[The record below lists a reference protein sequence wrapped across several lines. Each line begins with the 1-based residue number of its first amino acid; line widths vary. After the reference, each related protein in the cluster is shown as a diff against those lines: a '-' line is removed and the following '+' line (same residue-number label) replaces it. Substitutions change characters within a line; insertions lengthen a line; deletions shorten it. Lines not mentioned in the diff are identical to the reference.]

1 MADKNK
7 SGRSYLLYAATS
19 APSDATA
26 AGDAAYALVGLA
38 TEHNLNRSRGA
49 IDVSTK
55 DSGDDSTF
63 IAGRRNQTVA
73 VSGVFDHTEDS
84 GYTKLSDAYEA
95 SNGTVYILLTS
106 TNSGDTEWHG
116 SGVITDLSVSF
127 PDEGA
132 SSFSSTIQL
141 SGAVT
146 EVAGTTT

>member
-7 SGRSYLLYAATS
+7 SGRSYLMYAATS
-19 APSDATA
+19 APSA
-26 AGDAAYALVGLA
+26 AAEANDAAYALVGLA
-38 TEHNLNRSRGA
+38 TEHSLNRSRGA

-63 IAGRRNQTVA
+63 ISGRRNQTIS
-73 VSGVFDHTEDS
+73 VSGVFDHTEDD

-95 SNGTVYILLTS
+95 SNGTVYVLLTS
-106 TNSGDTEWHG
+106 TNSGDTEWYG

-132 SSFSSTIQL
+132 STFSASIQL
-141 SGAVT
+141 SGTVT
-146 EVAGTTT
+146 EATGSTS